1 MLVTPNRSVQRVLT
15 KTAFLNLL
23 HPFQPFVFGQRFAA
37 IRVAIQTGINLI
49 FHGESPFEYGTNDLK
64 SINASGFE
72 KEYFAEVKIP
82 QKSILRVSVKEHLRK
97 TN

>member
-1 MLVTPNRSVQRVLT
+1 M
-15 KTAFLNLL
+15 
-23 HPFQPFVFGQRFAA
+23 
-37 IRVAIQTGINLI
+37 AIQTGINLI

-72 KEYFAEVKIP
+72 KEYFAGSQDP
-82 QKSILRVSVKEHLRK
+82 QKSLRSFSKEHLRK